1 MESLNK
7 TYGDL
12 RALRDLSMEV
22 RAGEIVG
29 FVGSNGAG
37 KSTAMRIVLGVLAAD
52 SGEVRW
58 DGKPVDLAVRRR
70 IGYMPEERG
79 LYPRMKVSD
88 QLVYLARLHGLSTAS
103 AKAAMEQW
111 TEVLGIAE
119 RRGDEILKLSL
130 GNQQRVQLAAA
141 LVHSP
146 DILVLDEPFSGLD
159 PVAVDVMSG
168 VLRDQAAAGVPV
180 LFSSHQLELVESPVR
195 PRRDHQDRV
204 AGGLRRDRGAA
215 PDRRPAMG
223 GGRATGGVVDLR
235 GAVGPPGVDGRDAVG
250 GRGAGTGRR
259 RRRPADPAGGARG
272 RVGARVQ
279 PAAAV
284 PDRAVPARGEHR
296 LRRGRAR
303 DGVRMSARP
312 TLVEIS
318 DGAAVRLV
326 AGREISTRFRSKA
339 FIWTTVALVAAVV
352 LGGVLLNLVGSQS
365 DPTQHVGVTP
375 EASAVSEQLVA
386 TGTVTG
392 TTIETQEVAS
402 ADAGEELLKDGT
414 IDALVTSTD
423 PLTVVVHTKLPDVL
437 APVFA
442 SLAQQEALSSA
453 VTDLGGD
460 PGEVGREIAQA
471 APDVTALEPEPEQD
485 GAQIV
490 AGFVAGILLFIS
502 LMTAGQLV
510 AQGVVEEKSCR
521 VVELLLATVRPWQLM
536 AGKVLGIGVIGL
548 IQVVL
553 VVGAGSGTA
562 LALGLVDASS
572 IDLGVTALWVVIWFV
587 IGFTMYALA
596 LGALAALVS
605 RQEDVGSVTAPVM
618 TLMMIPY
625 IIGVSIA
632 PWDPTNPLV
641 VWLSYVPFCSP
652 LLMPMRIALGEVDAW
667 EVALALGLSLAVI
680 PVLVWLAGR
689 IYSSAVLRSGGR
701 IKLKDA
707 LTGS

>member
-1 MESLNK
+1 
-7 TYGDL
+7 
-12 RALRDLSMEV
+12 
-22 RAGEIVG
+22 
-29 FVGSNGAG
+29 
-37 KSTAMRIVLGVLAAD
+37 
-52 SGEVRW
+52 
-58 DGKPVDLAVRRR
+58 
-70 IGYMPEERG
+70 
-79 LYPRMKVSD
+79 
-88 QLVYLARLHGLSTAS
+88 
-103 AKAAMEQW
+103 
-111 TEVLGIAE
+111 
-119 RRGDEILKLSL
+119 
-130 GNQQRVQLAAA
+130 
-141 LVHSP
+141 
-146 DILVLDEPFSGLD
+146 
-159 PVAVDVMSG
+159 
-168 VLRDQAAAGVPV
+168 
-180 LFSSHQLELVESPVR
+180 
-195 PRRDHQDRV
+195 
-204 AGGLRRDRGAA
+204 
-215 PDRRPAMG
+215 
-223 GGRATGGVVDLR
+223 
-235 GAVGPPGVDGRDAVG
+235 
-250 GRGAGTGRR
+250 
-259 RRRPADPAGGARG
+259 
-272 RVGARVQ
+272 
-279 PAAAV
+279 
-284 PDRAVPARGEHR
+284 
-296 LRRGRAR
+296 
-303 DGVRMSARP
+303 MSARP

-352 LGGVLLNLVGSQS
+352 LGGVLLNLVSSQS
-365 DPTQHVGVTP
+365 DPTQHVGVLP
-375 EASAVSEQLVA
+375 ETAAVSEQLVA

-423 PLTVVVHTKLPDVL
+423 PLTVVVHTKLPDML

-471 APDVTALEPEPEQD
+471 TPDITALEPEPEQD

-510 AQGVVEEKSCR
+510 AQGVVEEKASR

-562 LALGLVDASS
+562 LALGLVDTSS
-572 IDLGVTALWVVIWFV
+572 INLGVTALWVVIWFV

-605 RQEDVGSVTAPVM
+605 RQEDVGSVTAPVL

-680 PVLVWLAGR
+680 PVLVWLSGR
-689 IYSSAVLRSGGR
+689 IYSRAVLRSGGR

>member
-1 MESLNK
+1 M
-7 TYGDL
+7 
-12 RALRDLSMEV
+12 
-22 RAGEIVG
+22 
-29 FVGSNGAG
+29 
-37 KSTAMRIVLGVLAAD
+37 
-52 SGEVRW
+52 
-58 DGKPVDLAVRRR
+58 
-70 IGYMPEERG
+70 
-79 LYPRMKVSD
+79 
-88 QLVYLARLHGLSTAS
+88 
-103 AKAAMEQW
+103 
-111 TEVLGIAE
+111 
-119 RRGDEILKLSL
+119 
-130 GNQQRVQLAAA
+130 
-141 LVHSP
+141 
-146 DILVLDEPFSGLD
+146 
-159 PVAVDVMSG
+159 
-168 VLRDQAAAGVPV
+168 
-180 LFSSHQLELVESPVR
+180 
-195 PRRDHQDRV
+195 
-204 AGGLRRDRGAA
+204 
-215 PDRRPAMG
+215 
-223 GGRATGGVVDLR
+223 
-235 GAVGPPGVDGRDAVG
+235 
-250 GRGAGTGRR
+250 
-259 RRRPADPAGGARG
+259 
-272 RVGARVQ
+272 
-279 PAAAV
+279 
-284 PDRAVPARGEHR
+284 
-296 LRRGRAR
+296 
-303 DGVRMSARP
+303 
-312 TLVEIS
+312 S

-352 LGGVLLNLVGSQS
+352 LGGVLLNLVSSQS
-365 DPTQHVGVTP
+365 DPTQHVGVLP
-375 EASAVSEQLVA
+375 ETAAVSEQLVA

-423 PLTVVVHTKLPDVL
+423 PLTVVVHTKLPDML

-471 APDVTALEPEPEQD
+471 TPDITALEPEPEQD

-510 AQGVVEEKSCR
+510 AQGVVEEKASR

-562 LALGLVDASS
+562 LALGLVDTSS
-572 IDLGVTALWVVIWFV
+572 INLGVTALWVVIWFV

-605 RQEDVGSVTAPVM
+605 RQEDVGSVTAPVL

-680 PVLVWLAGR
+680 PVLVWLSGR
-689 IYSSAVLRSGGR
+689 IYSRAVLRSGGR